1 MICIQ
6 LNDFKYCYLTIKVLF
21 KINDLYTV
29 KRFQVLLSKKK
40 NFYLKSMICIQF
52 NDFKY
57 WYLTI
62 KILLKINDLYTVKR
76 FQVLL
81 SNNKNSI

>member
-6 LNDFKYCYLTIKVLF
+6 L
-21 KINDLYTV
+21 
-29 KRFQVLLSKKK
+29 
-40 NFYLKSMICIQF
+40 

-62 KILLKINDLYTVKR
+62 KILFKLKDLYTVKR
-76 FQVLL
+76 FRVLL

>member
-6 LNDFKYCYLTIKVLF
+6 LNDFKCCYLTMKILF
-21 KINDLYTV
+21 KIND
-29 KRFQVLLSKKK
+29 
-40 NFYLKSMICIQF
+40 I
-52 NDFKY
+52 
-57 WYLTI
+57 
-62 KILLKINDLYTVKR
+62 YTVKR

>member
-6 LNDFKYCYLTIKVLF
+6 L
-21 KINDLYTV
+21 
-29 KRFQVLLSKKK
+29 
-40 NFYLKSMICIQF
+40 

-62 KILLKINDLYTVKR
+62 KILFKINDLYTVKR
-76 FQVLL
+76 LQVLL
-81 SNNKNSI
+81 SNNKTSI

>member
-6 LNDFKYCYLTIKVLF
+6 L
-21 KINDLYTV
+21 
-29 KRFQVLLSKKK
+29 
-40 NFYLKSMICIQF
+40 

-62 KILLKINDLYTVKR
+62 KILFKINDLYTVKR

-81 SNNKNSI
+81 SNNKTSI